1 MYLGLRQMAMRTAWP
16 WRYGKQFNAR
26 LLQLWENAA
35 FEHEFSGACVSAVYG
50 HSVAAPSFGGSSG
63 MGELGIMMK
72 PSEDLPLSINLGE
85 DHGAYSKS

>member
-1 MYLGLRQMAMRTAWP
+1 MRTAWP

-26 LLQLWENAA
+26 LLQLWEKAA
-35 FEHEFSGACVSAVYG
+35 FEHEFSGACM
-50 HSVAAPSFGGSSG
+50 SVPSFGGSSG
-63 MGELGIMMK
+63 MGEFGIMMK